1 MERFHHPEQ
10 LYSLYNLPV
19 GRNVHLTEWLMSLAR
34 PGAARG
40 ADAVTLAAALVAEL
54 DFPQRSAPAIHIV
67 GTAGKGTV
75 AVLLT
80 DRLVAAGLSVAT
92 HQSPHVVNVRERF
105 LLNGQLPEEAVTG
118 AAREEVSAAIE
129 RVVSGYGVPPTFF
142 AVTAAMSWVIG
153 RNAMV
158 DVFVTEAGIGGRTDA
173 TSVLDRPDTLTVI
186 TNIGLDHT
194 DVLGDTV
201 EAIAESKSGVLRGRQ
216 SAVLG
221 PQSSDSAAAVVRSIA
236 RNGGI
241 HLTEVASGANWLAD
255 AIATVEAVAD
265 LAAVMLD
272 RPLPSVV
279 PRLPPGRMEVV
290 EHGGRRWVLD
300 GAHNP
305 MKLAALKRGMSGSV
319 ESVVAAIGA
328 GKDLKGCAAAL
339 ARFDVPVITS
349 TFDTGVGPR
358 SWSAAELAKAV
369 QAEGGSASST
379 GSVDEAVHAAFAVTA
394 AGATIVVTGSFLVL
408 STAREAI
415 AGVG

>member
-1 MERFHHPEQ
+1 M
-10 LYSLYNLPV
+10 
-19 GRNVHLTEWLMSLAR
+19 HLTEWLMSLAR
-34 PGAARG
+34 PGAPRG
-40 ADAVTLAAALVAEL
+40 ADAVALASALVAEL

-75 AVLLT
+75 AALLT

-92 HQSPHVVNVRERF
+92 HQSPHVDDVRERF
-105 LLNGQLPEEAVTG
+105 LLNGELPDDVVIG

-129 RVVSGYGVPPTFF
+129 RVVAGYGVPPTFF

-173 TSVLDRPDTLTVI
+173 TSVLDRSDTLTVI

-194 DVLGDTV
+194 DVLGGSV
-201 EAIAESKSGVLRGRQ
+201 EAIAESKAGVLSGRL

-221 PQSSDSAAAVVRSIA
+221 PQSSDNAAAAVRAIA
-236 RNGGI
+236 RNAGVELI
-241 HLTEVASGANWLAD
+241 EVASGANWHAD
-255 AIATVEAVAD
+255 AIATVDAVAD

-279 PRLPPGRMEVV
+279 SRLPPGRMEVV
-290 EHGGRRWVLD
+290 EYGGRRWVLD

-319 ESVVAAIGA
+319 EYLVAGIGV
-328 GKDLKGCAAAL
+328 GKDLMGCGAAL
-339 ARFDVPVITS
+339 AQFDVPVIAS

-358 SWSAAELAKAV
+358 GWSAVELAEAV
-369 QAEGGSASST
+369 KAEGGLAST
-379 GSVDEAVHAAFAVTA
+379 AGSIGEAVHAAYA
-394 AGATIVVTGSFLVL
+394 ATGPGATIVVTGSFLML
-408 STAREAI
+408 SAAREAI
-415 AGVG
+415 AEVG